1 MSIDLK
7 GRVAIVTAGEAVVP
21 PNDSAQGMH
30 EIGRATAHLTE
41 SREFGTTKVCARAL
55 PGGGVYLVV
64 ATEFA
69 VQVRVRLRQ
78 GLALFKKY
86 F

>member
-7 GRVAIVTAGEAVVP
+7 GRVAIVTAGEVVVP

-41 SREFGTTKVCARAL
+41 S
-55 PGGGVYLVV
+55 
-64 ATEFA
+64 
-69 VQVRVRLRQ
+69 
-78 GLALFKKY
+78 
-86 F
+86 